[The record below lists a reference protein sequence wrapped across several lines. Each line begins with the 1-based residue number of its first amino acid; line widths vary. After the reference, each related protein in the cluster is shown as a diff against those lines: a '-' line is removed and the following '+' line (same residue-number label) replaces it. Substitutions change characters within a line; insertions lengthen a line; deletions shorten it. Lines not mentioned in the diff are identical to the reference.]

1 MKGLILGIAAGVAA
15 GYYARKMA
23 DEGKFD
29 KVCGEA
35 HEFAGKAKQKIKDV
49 VDTGKDK
56 AEYLTDQAKHA
67 MNKGQEHLEM
77 AAAHNNMNGNK

>member
-29 KVCGEA
+29 KMYGEA
-35 HEFAGKAKQKIKDV
+35 HELAGKAKQKVKDV
-49 VDTGKDK
+49 VETGKDK
-56 AEYLTDQAKHA
+56 AEYLAGQAKHA
-67 MNKGQEHLEM
+67 MNKGEEHLDM
-77 AAAHNNMNGNK
+77 ATHNASMNR

>member
-15 GYYARKMA
+15 GYYVRKMA

-29 KVCGEA
+29 KVYGEA

-56 AEYLTDQAKHA
+56 AEYLTEQAKSA
-67 MNKGQEHLEM
+67 MNKGHEHM
-77 AAAHNNMNGNK
+77 DMAAHNINNNR